1 MSVEDLLDVSQ
12 GDDLMSELYGQTKEQ
27 NKQVAKSADEV
38 ASVVAKP
45 VTTNAPA
52 PSAGN
57 DVSELLGND
66 TTNVPA
72 QTEAPK
78 VEKTLYNKLDAND
91 QKLAEKQSKQ
101 LNYAERITLTNYGQK
116 AADSIDAFSKK
127 YMEKGLD
134 DSNRK
139 SVSAD
144 LNMLANVIKSINLQE
159 VADQVERE
167 EAQQEDRGG
176 FFGLFK
182 KKPSKLVPEKKQD
195 IFKATSDRIDALKN
209 KLSVDQQIL
218 VEDNKQ
224 LDAFSTE
231 NLNLFRVTNIL
242 IAGLE
247 IYEEE
252 LVTKIIPELE
262 KMLKDPTQDEAKVN
276 DQLRVAREYVTTI
289 RKRKFDFMINRNML
303 IQRAPAIRLIQE
315 NNINLA
321 EKIQTTIMTTLP
333 AWRTN
338 FVVIMSTLRQKQV
351 AETEKGISDLT
362 NDLLVQGA
370 DALHQTSVETARENE
385 RAIVDIESL
394 EYAQNKLI
402 QTLDETMQIQEE
414 GRRIRELSTQKLNEM
429 EEKMKQKVKEY
440 AEKGR

>member
-1 MSVEDLLDVSQ
+1 
-12 GDDLMSELYGQTKEQ
+12 MSELYGQTKEQ
-27 NKQVAKSADEV
+27 TKQVAKSADEV
-38 ASVVAKP
+38 ASVVAKT

-66 TTNVPA
+66 TANVPA

-78 VEKTLYNKLDAND
+78 VEKALYNKLDAND

-276 DQLRVAREYVTTI
+276 DQLRVAREYVSTI

-303 IQRAPAIRLIQE
+303 IQRASAIRLIQE

-351 AETEKGISDLT
+351 TETEKGISDLT
-362 NDLLVQGA
+362 NDLLVQGV

-414 GRRIRELSTQKLNEM
+414 GRRIREISTQKLNEM

>member
-1 MSVEDLLDVSQ
+1 MSVEDLLDVGQ
-12 GDDLMSELYGQTKEQ
+12 GDDLMGELYGQTKEQ
-27 NKQVAKSADEV
+27 TKQVAKSADEV

-52 PSAGN
+52 LSAGN

-66 TTNVPA
+66 TVNVPA

-78 VEKTLYNKLDAND
+78 VEKTIYNKLDEND

-167 EAQQEDRGG
+167 ETQQEDRGG

-209 KLSVDQQIL
+209 KLGVDQQIL

-224 LDAFSTE
+224 LDAFYTE

-252 LVTKIIPELE
+252 LVTKIIPELQE
-262 KMLKDPTQDEAKVN
+262 AKKDPTQDEAKIQEQLEVANKYVAAIDRRKYDFRVN
-276 DQLRVAREYVTTI
+276 RQ
-289 RKRKFDFMINRNML
+289 MI
-303 IQRAPAIRLIQE
+303 IQRAPSIRLIEE
-315 NNINLA
+315 NNVNLA

-351 AETEKGISDLT
+351 TETEKGISDLT

>member
-1 MSVEDLLDVSQ
+1 MSVEDLLDVGQ
-12 GDDLMSELYGQTKEQ
+12 GDDLMGELYGQTKEQ
-27 NKQVAKSADEV
+27 NKQVVKSADEV

-45 VTTNAPA
+45 VMTNALA

-57 DVSELLGND
+57 DISDLLGND
-66 TTNVPA
+66 TTNVSVQA
-72 QTEAPK
+72 KTPK
-78 VEKTLYNKLDAND
+78 VEKTIYNKLDEND

-139 SVSAD
+139 SVSDD

-159 VADQVERE
+159 VAEQVERE
-167 EAQQEDRGG
+167 ETQQEDRGG

-209 KLSVDQQIL
+209 KLGVDQQIL

-224 LDAFSTE
+224 LDAFYTE

-252 LVTKIIPELE
+252 LVTKIIPELNE
-262 KMLKDPTQDEAKVN
+262 AKKDPMQDEVKIQEQLEVANKYVAAIDRRKYDFRVN
-276 DQLRVAREYVTTI
+276 RQ
-289 RKRKFDFMINRNML
+289 MI
-303 IQRAPAIRLIQE
+303 IQRAPSIRLIEE
-315 NNINLA
+315 NNVNLA

-351 AETEKGISDLT
+351 TATEKGISDLT

-414 GRRIRELSTQKLNEM
+414 GRRIREISTQKLNEM

>member
-12 GDDLMSELYGQTKEQ
+12 GDDLMGELYGQTKEQ

-66 TTNVPA
+66 TANVPA
-72 QTEAPK
+72 QTEVPK

-159 VADQVERE
+159 VADKVERE

-262 KMLKDPTQDEAKVN
+262 KMLKDPTQDEAKIN
-276 DQLRVAREYVTTI
+276 DQLRVAREYVATI

-303 IQRAPAIRLIQE
+303 IQRAPAIRLIEE
-315 NNINLA
+315 NNVNLA

-414 GRRIRELSTQKLNEM
+414 GRRIREISTQKLNEM

>member
-1 MSVEDLLDVSQ
+1 MDKNEVVE
-12 GDDLMSELYGQTKEQ
+12 T
-27 NKQVAKSADEV
+27 
-38 ASVVAKP
+38 
-45 VTTNAPA
+45 
-52 PSAGN
+52 
-57 DVSELLGND
+57 
-66 TTNVPA
+66 
-72 QTEAPK
+72 PK
-78 VEKTLYNKLDAND
+78 
-91 QKLAEKQSKQ
+91 
-101 LNYAERITLTNYGQK
+101 QK
-116 AADSIDAFSKK
+116 AQKAVHTAAIGAATVAATPIPFADAIALMPIQTAMIVQIYRAYGKNVSKG
-127 YMEKGLD
+127 MVQGVL
-134 DSNRK
+134 
-139 SVSAD
+139 
-144 LNMLANVIKSINLQE
+144 INLQE

-167 EAQQEDRGG
+167 ETQQEDRGG

-209 KLSVDQQIL
+209 KLGVDQQIL

-224 LDAFSTE
+224 LDAFYTE

-252 LVTKIIPELE
+252 LVTKIIPELQE
-262 KMLKDPTQDEAKVN
+262 AKKDPTQDEAKIQEQNLNLFRVTNILIAGLEIYEEELVTKIIPELQEAKKDPTQDEAKIQEQLEVANKYVAAIDRRKYDFRVN
-276 DQLRVAREYVTTI
+276 RQ
-289 RKRKFDFMINRNML
+289 MI
-303 IQRAPAIRLIQE
+303 IQRAPSIRLIEE
-315 NNINLA
+315 NNVNLA

-351 AETEKGISDLT
+351 TETEKGISDLT

-414 GRRIRELSTQKLNEM
+414 GRRIREISTQKLNEM

>member
-66 TTNVPA
+66 TANVPA

-276 DQLRVAREYVTTI
+276 DQLRVAREYVATI

-370 DALHQTSVETARENE
+370 DALYQTSVETARENE

-414 GRRIRELSTQKLNEM
+414 GRRIREILTQKLNEM

>member
-27 NKQVAKSADEV
+27 TKQVAKSADEV

-66 TTNVPA
+66 TANVPA

-127 YMEKGLD
+127 YMEKSLD

-167 EAQQEDRGG
+167 ETQQEDRGG

-209 KLSVDQQIL
+209 KLGVDQQIL

-224 LDAFSTE
+224 LDAFYTE

-252 LVTKIIPELE
+252 LVTKIIPELQE
-262 KMLKDPTQDEAKVN
+262 AKKDPKQDEAKIQEQLEVANKYVAAIDRRKYDFRVN
-276 DQLRVAREYVTTI
+276 RQ
-289 RKRKFDFMINRNML
+289 MI
-303 IQRAPAIRLIQE
+303 IQRAPSIRLIEE
-315 NNINLA
+315 NNVNLA

-351 AETEKGISDLT
+351 TETEKGISDLT

-414 GRRIRELSTQKLNEM
+414 GRRIREISTQKLNEM

>member
-1 MSVEDLLDVSQ
+1 MSVEDLLDVDQ
-12 GDDLMSELYGQTKEQ
+12 GDDLMGELYGQTKEQ
-27 NKQVAKSADEV
+27 NKQVIKNVDEV

-45 VTTNAPA
+45 AMTQAPVQ
-52 PSAGN
+52 SVGT
-57 DVSELLGND
+57 DMSDLLGND
-66 TTNVPA
+66 TVNVSVQA
-72 QTEAPK
+72 ETPK
-78 VEKTLYNKLDAND
+78 VEKTIYNKLDKD
-91 QKLAEKQSKQ
+91 DKELAEKQSKQ
-101 LNYAERITLTNYGQK
+101 LNYADRITLTNYGQK

-139 SVSAD
+139 SVSSD
-144 LNMLANVIKSINLQE
+144 LNMLANVIKNINLQE
-159 VADQVERE
+159 IAEQVEHE
-167 EAQQEDRGG
+167 ETQQEDRGG

-209 KLSVDQQIL
+209 KLGVDQQIL

-224 LDAFSTE
+224 LEAFYTE

-252 LVTKIIPELE
+252 LVTKIIPELNE
-262 KMLKDPTQDEAKVN
+262 AKKDPTQDETKIQELLDVANKYISAIDRRKYDFRVN
-276 DQLRVAREYVTTI
+276 RQ
-289 RKRKFDFMINRNML
+289 MI
-303 IQRAPAIRLIQE
+303 IQRAPSIRLIEE
-315 NNINLA
+315 NNVNLA

-351 AETEKGISDLT
+351 AATEKGISDLT

-414 GRRIRELSTQKLNEM
+414 GRRIREVSTQKLNEM
-429 EEKMKQKVKEY
+429 EEKMKQKIKEY

>member
-1 MSVEDLLDVSQ
+1 M
-12 GDDLMSELYGQTKEQ
+12 
-27 NKQVAKSADEV
+27 
-38 ASVVAKP
+38 
-45 VTTNAPA
+45 
-52 PSAGN
+52 
-57 DVSELLGND
+57 
-66 TTNVPA
+66 
-72 QTEAPK
+72 
-78 VEKTLYNKLDAND
+78 
-91 QKLAEKQSKQ
+91 
-101 LNYAERITLTNYGQK
+101 TNYGQK

-139 SVSAD
+139 SVSDD

-159 VADQVERE
+159 VAEQVERE
-167 EAQQEDRGG
+167 ETQQEERGG

-195 IFKATSDRIDALKN
+195 IFKATFDRIDALKN
-209 KLSVDQQIL
+209 KLGVDQQIL

-224 LDAFSTE
+224 LDAFYTE

-252 LVTKIIPELE
+252 LVTKIIPELNE
-262 KMLKDPTQDEAKVN
+262 AKKDPMQDEAKIQEQLEVANKYVAAIDRRKYDFRVN
-276 DQLRVAREYVTTI
+276 RQ
-289 RKRKFDFMINRNML
+289 MI
-303 IQRAPAIRLIQE
+303 IQRAPSIRLIEE
-315 NNINLA
+315 NNVNLA

-351 AETEKGISDLT
+351 TATEKGISDLT

-414 GRRIRELSTQKLNEM
+414 GRRIREISTQKLNEM

>member
-27 NKQVAKSADEV
+27 TKQVAKSADEV

-66 TTNVPA
+66 TANVPA

-167 EAQQEDRGG
+167 EAQQEDRRG

-276 DQLRVAREYVTTI
+276 DQLRVAREYVSTI

-414 GRRIRELSTQKLNEM
+414 GRRIREISTQKLNEM

>member
-66 TTNVPA
+66 TANVPA

-167 EAQQEDRGG
+167 ETQQEDRGG

-276 DQLRVAREYVTTI
+276 DQLRVAREYVATI

-414 GRRIRELSTQKLNEM
+414 GRRIREISTQKLNEM

>member
-1 MSVEDLLDVSQ
+1 MNNEDLLDVDQ
-12 GDDLMSELYGQTKEQ
+12 GDDLMGEMYNQTKEQ
-27 NKQVAKSADEV
+27 NKQVVKSADEV
-38 ASVVAKP
+38 ASVVANP
-45 VTTNAPA
+45 VTTNVPA

-66 TTNVPA
+66 TTNVSVQA
-72 QTEAPK
+72 KTPK
-78 VEKTLYNKLDAND
+78 VEKTIYNKLDEND

-139 SVSAD
+139 SVSDD
-144 LNMLANVIKSINLQE
+144 LNMLAKVIKGINLQE
-159 VADQVERE
+159 IAEQVERE

-209 KLSVDQQIL
+209 KLGVDQQIL
-218 VEDNKQ
+218 VDDNKQ
-224 LDAFSTE
+224 LDAFYTE

-252 LVTKIIPELE
+252 LVTKIIPELNE
-262 KMLKDPTQDEAKVN
+262 AKKDPMQDEVKIQEQLEVANKYVAAIDRRKYDFRVN
-276 DQLRVAREYVTTI
+276 RQ
-289 RKRKFDFMINRNML
+289 MI
-303 IQRAPAIRLIQE
+303 IQRAPSIRLIEE
-315 NNINLA
+315 NNVNLA

-351 AETEKGISDLT
+351 AATEKGISDLT

-370 DALHQTSVETARENE
+370 DALHQTSIETARENE

-414 GRRIRELSTQKLNEM
+414 GRRIREASTKKLNEM

>member
-1 MSVEDLLDVSQ
+1 MSVEDLLDVGQ
-12 GDDLMSELYGQTKEQ
+12 GDDLMGELYGQTKEQ

-66 TTNVPA
+66 TVNVPA

-78 VEKTLYNKLDAND
+78 VEKTIYNKLDEND

-276 DQLRVAREYVTTI
+276 DQLRVAREYVATI

-414 GRRIRELSTQKLNEM
+414 GRRIREISTQKLNEM